1 MLDAAS
7 GFYDIENVPR
17 RAITMGVG
25 TILQAKKIFMM
36 AWGEAKANIIRD
48 TIEGDINSSIPA
60 TFLQQ
65 HKQTEVILDTAAAA
79 ELTRIKTP
87 WLVGPIKWNN
97 FLIKKAVIWLSL
109 KLANQFL
116 KLTEEDY
123 REFGM
128 NDILVEIG
136 TAYNVNIRVF
146 NQIQHTITGWPGGK
160 PNAEDIY
167 RPERKTPF
175 PKKH

>member
-1 MLDAAS
+1 M
-7 GFYDIENVPR
+7 
-17 RAITMGVG
+17 
-25 TILQAKKIFMM
+25 
-36 AWGEAKANIIRD
+36 
-48 TIEGDINSSIPA
+48 
-60 TFLQQ
+60 
-65 HKQTEVILDTAAAA
+65 
-79 ELTRIKTP
+79 
-87 WLVGPIKWNN
+87 
-97 FLIKKAVIWLSL
+97 IWLSL
-109 KLANQFL
+109 KLAKPIL

-160 PNAEDIY
+160 PNAEDTY

>member
-1 MLDAAS
+1 M
-7 GFYDIENVPR
+7 
-17 RAITMGVG
+17 
-25 TILQAKKIFMM
+25 
-36 AWGEAKANIIRD
+36 
-48 TIEGDINSSIPA
+48 
-60 TFLQQ
+60 QQ

-109 KLANQFL
+109 KLAKPIL

-136 TAYNVNIRVF
+136 TAYNVNIGVF

-160 PNAEDIY
+160 PNAHISIGQNVN
-167 RPERKTPF
+167 PIS
-175 PKKH
+175 KKALIFSPHPDDDVISMGVHL